1 MPNSHLRFESLT
13 HLMIQVMRT
22 LAKKARATTPTVTDY
37 LTVPGRAIASPVLA
51 AELEKGYEALYLT
64 KPGSLQRSHDL
75 GQPPLRNDSSVKV
88 ANALAQC
95 PPRRTG
101 GLLQQQKRVYNYRHY
116 RVQII
121 SLADIDE
128 DDEVAAAA

>member
-1 MPNSHLRFESLT
+1 LDDSGYETP
-13 HLMIQVMRT
+13 
-22 LAKKARATTPTVTDY
+22 AKKARATAPVSSVQDY
-37 LTVPGRAIASPVLA
+37 PVVPGTAIASPVLV
-51 AELEKGYEALYLT
+51 AELEKGYEALYLC

-75 GQPPLRNDSSVKV
+75 GQPPPRNDSSVKV
-88 ANALAQC
+88 ANALAQCPC

-101 GLLQQQKRVYNYRHY
+101 GLLQQQKRVYNYRRY
-116 RVQII
+116 GVQII